1 MRGNPFAEAELTP
14 LCAAVTVAREVLRWG
29 KGEMAVKSCVS
40 SARTASGSG
49 CRPLK
54 GDGIGPDPAGDDA
67 GSSQTPVLEA
77 EET

>member
-1 MRGNPFAEAELTP
+1 MRGNPFAEAELKP
-14 LCAAVTVAREVLRWG
+14 LCAAVTVTREVLRWG
-29 KGEMAVKSCVS
+29 KVETAVKSCLS

-54 GDGIGPDPAGDDA
+54 GDRIGPDPAGDDE
-67 GSSQTPVLEA
+67 GSRQTPVLEA